1 MRDNGGVA
9 VRVRLLGPFSVVS
22 GGRAAGPWPRPSA
35 RRLCQLVLVS
45 PGRRISRDLACEEL
59 FGDLDPRAAARSVS
73 KALSMARAALAGLAG
88 PGEPAASLLE
98 ADLTH
103 IWASPA
109 VEVDAA
115 EHEQALRAAL
125 AMDPGQDRDARLST
139 ALADDGELLADEP
152 YADWALRPRE
162 RLETLRQ
169 EARLALARDRAKG
182 AGRAEAVLA
191 AWVACAEHDPA
202 SEEAAAALVRGYFAE
217 GHRELAVRAYERCR
231 AALGELGLALSPWLE
246 EVYAT
251 AAFEAA
257 PPRTPALAREE
268 LRTVSVLA
276 AEVAVDGLDPGDP
289 EERRDVT
296 GRCLAA
302 VIAEVEALGG
312 TVTSVSGGGLQ
323 AMFGAPEAHEDDPE
337 RAARAAFRALSA
349 VAAIDGG
356 TLRIGVETGPAVLG
370 PIGGGARVEYG
381 AVGAVVGQAA
391 ALQALARPDSTLVG
405 PVTRAAA
412 GHLFAWGDEVP
423 NPGSGRATY
432 LGAPVPRIAGHRLR
446 PGGPLVGRQ
455 AELAGLGTALREA
468 ARGHGSVVLLT
479 GEPGLGK
486 TRLVQECRR
495 RAARGTRWLEGCCAS
510 YASSTPYGLY
520 QQLLANWAG
529 VTPDQPAAV
538 TGPALERALAAVRGG
553 DLFPLLARMMGLPPG
568 AALGRM
574 GPGELQKQTF
584 AAWRTLV
591 SRLVAAGPAILVL
604 EDLHWADPTSLRLTF
619 DLARLAAGRRL
630 LIVATGRPEAAPAL
644 ESLDARRLTLEPLA
658 GAAEEELARSLMGD
672 GTSREVLDAVLA
684 RADGNPLFLEER
696 LSSLLETRALVR
708 EQGAWR
714 LSQAAGA
721 QVPQALERLVRSRVD
736 RLSPAARDAVRPAS
750 VLGTE
755 FPLWMLAAVC
765 ANGEP
770 LGPALDELRAK
781 DFLYEVA
788 GRAEPVY
795 RFRHALIQ
803 EATYN
808 GLLRAERRLLHGRAA
823 WALEAAA
830 DGRTDEVAA
839 VLGRHFAAAGEPERA
854 LRYYEI
860 AGDHATASFAND
872 EAISSY
878 RAALEIAGEGEAPMM
893 LQVEL
898 QAKLANV
905 LWRTQRRGQAREAF
919 RAGLRAVPAGD
930 TLRRAH
936 LLTRLGRLEVSDNH
950 YEAAW
955 AAYDAAEDLLG
966 GNPEEMDAATVE
978 EWLELMVDGR
988 ACQYTTEH
996 QPERALATL
1005 DAARPVIGR
1014 GSAVRKH
1021 GYYFHLAMAR
1031 VAQNRFLVDETDLD
1045 NARRSLAA
1053 AQEAEEKDVGYA
1065 TFFLARFLLLHGDL
1079 AEAQDYLE
1087 HSLAL
1092 AERIGETALRAY
1104 SLLGLAMAAL
1114 RRHDIAEVRALLPR
1128 VLAEAETIAAPDYL
1142 AGAKAF
1148 LAWLAWLDRHP
1159 DDVIKLAEEI
1169 ATLITGTPDAGL
1181 YYGPVHLWPLAAVH
1195 LEAAHL
1201 AEAVA
1206 AARRLRDHS
1215 QLPADLEAALTAASR
1230 AWDQDQPGLARDHLT
1245 TALDL
1250 ARDLGYF

>member
-1 MRDNGGVA
+1 MA

-22 GGRAAGPWPRPSA
+22 GGRAVGPWPRPSA

-45 PGRRISRDLACEEL
+45 PGRRVSRDLACEEL
-59 FGDLDPRAAARSVS
+59 FPDLDPRSAARSVS
-73 KALSMARAALAGLAG
+73 KALSMARAALAGLG
-88 PGEPAASLLE
+88 EPGEQALLA

-103 IWASPA
+103 IWAAPGA
-109 VEVDAA
+109 EIDAEA
-115 EHEQALRAAL
+115 HEQALRAAL
-125 AMDPGQDRDARLST
+125 AMDPGHDRDARLAA
-139 ALADDGELLADEP
+139 ALAEDGELLADEP

-162 RLETLRQ
+162 RLEALRQ
-169 EARLALARDRAKG
+169 EARLALARDRARG
-182 AGRAEAVLA
+182 AGDARPEAVLA
-191 AWVACAEHDPA
+191 AWAACAEHDPA
-202 SEEAAAALVRGYFAE
+202 AEEAAAALVRGYFAE
-217 GHRELAVRAYERCR
+217 GYRELAVRAYERCR
-231 AALGELGLALSPWLE
+231 TALGELGLGLSPWLE

-257 PPRTPALAREE
+257 PPRTPAPPREE
-268 LRTVSVLA
+268 LRTVTVLA
-276 AEVAVDGLDPGDP
+276 AEVAADGLDPADP
-289 EERRDVT
+289 EELRDVA

-337 RAARAAFRALSA
+337 RAALAAFRALAS
-349 VAAIDGG
+349 VASIDGG
-356 TLRIGVETGPAVLG
+356 NLRIGVETGPAVLG

-381 AVGAVVGQAA
+381 AVGEVVGRAA
-391 ALQALARPDSTLVG
+391 ALQALARPGSALVG

-412 GHLFAWGDEVP
+412 GHLFAWGAAEGD
-423 NPGSGRATY
+423 GTY
-432 LGAPVPRIAGHRLR
+432 LGPPMPRIAGHRLR

-455 AELAGLGTALREA
+455 PELAVLGTALREA
-468 ARGHGSVVLLT
+468 ARGHGSVVLVT

-486 TRLVQECRR
+486 TRLVQECRKR
-495 RAARGTRWLEGCCAS
+495 VTRGTRWLEGSCAS
-510 YASSTPYGLY
+510 YASSTPYSLY

-538 TGPALERALAAVRGG
+538 VGPALERALAAVRGS

-574 GPGELQKQTF
+574 SPGELQKQTF
-584 AAWRTLV
+584 AAWRSLV
-591 SRLVAAGPAILVL
+591 ARLVAAGPAVLVL
-604 EDLHWADPTSLRLTF
+604 EDLHWADPTSLRLTL
-619 DLARLAAGRRL
+619 DLARLAAGHVEGWRL
-630 LIVATGRPEAAPAL
+630 LVLATGRPESAPAL
-644 ESLDARRLTLEPLA
+644 DGLDAGRLELGPLP
-658 GAAEEELARSLMGD
+658 GAAEEELARSLMGE
-672 GTSREVLDAVLA
+672 GTNREVLDAVLSSV
-684 RADGNPLFLEER
+684 DGNPLFLEER
-696 LSSLLETRALVR
+696 LSSLLEARALVR
-708 EQGAWR
+708 ERGAWR
-714 LSQAAGA
+714 LSRTAGA
-721 QVPQALERLVRSRVD
+721 QVPQALERMVRSRVD

-755 FPLWMLAAVC
+755 FPLWLLAAVC
-765 ANGEP
+765 AADEP
-770 LGPALDELRAK
+770 LEPALAELRAK
-781 DFLYEVA
+781 DFLHEVA

-830 DGRTDEVAA
+830 EGRTDEVAA

-860 AGDHATASFAND
+860 AADHATASFAND
-872 EAISSY
+872 EAIASY
-878 RAALEIAGEGEAPMM
+878 RAALAIAGEGEAA
-893 LQVEL
+893 VEL

-919 RAGLRAVPAGD
+919 QAGLRAVPAGD

-950 YEAAW
+950 YGAAW

-996 QPERALATL
+996 QVEQALATL
-1005 DAARPVIGR
+1005 DAVRPVIGR

-1031 VAQNRFLVDETDLD
+1031 VAQNRFRVDETDLD

-1053 AQEAEEKDVGYA
+1053 AADAEEKDVGYA

-1079 AEAQDYLE
+1079 AEAQDHLE

-1128 VLAEAETIAAPDYL
+1128 VLAEAETIAGPDYL

-1169 ATLITGTPDAGL
+1169 ATLMTGTPDAGL

-1195 LEAAHL
+1195 LEAGHL

-1206 AARRLRDHS
+1206 ATRRLGDHS
-1215 QLPADLEAALTAASR
+1215 QLPADLEAALTAASQACDEDR
-1230 AWDQDQPGLARDHLT
+1230 PDQATTRLT
-1245 TALDL
+1245 AALDL

>member
-1 MRDNGGVA
+1 MRDNGDVA

-45 PGRRISRDLACEEL
+45 PGRRVSRDLACDEL
-59 FGDLDPRAAARSVS
+59 FPDLDPRAAARSVS
-73 KALSMARAALAGLAG
+73 KALSMARAALSNL
-88 PGEPAASLLE
+88 GEPATTLLE

-109 VEVDAA
+109 VEVDATK
-115 EHEQALRAAL
+115 HEQALRAAL
-125 AMDPGQDRDARLST
+125 AITPGRGRDDLLTA
-139 ALADDGELLADEP
+139 ALAEDGELLADEP

-162 RLETLRQ
+162 RLEALRQ

-191 AWVACAEHDPA
+191 AWAACAEHDPA
-202 SEEAAAALVRGYFAE
+202 SEEAAAALIRAYFAA
-217 GHRELAVRAYERCR
+217 GQRELAVRAYERCH
-231 AALGELGLALSPWLE
+231 AALGELGLGLSPWLE

-251 AAFEAA
+251 AAFEAGP
-257 PPRTPALAREE
+257 PPRTQAPPREE

-276 AEVAVDGLDPGDP
+276 AEVAVDGPADP
-289 EERRDVT
+289 EERRDVA
-296 GRCLAA
+296 GRVLAA

-337 RAARAAFRALSA
+337 RAARAAFRALAA
-349 VAAIDGG
+349 VAPIDGG

-381 AVGAVVGQAA
+381 AVGEVVGQAA
-391 ALQALARPDSTLVG
+391 ALQALARPGSALVG
-405 PVTRAAA
+405 PVTRAAV
-412 GHLFAWGDEVP
+412 GHLFAWGAAE
-423 NPGSGRATY
+423 GGGTY
-432 LGAPVPRIAGHRLR
+432 LGPPMPRIAGHRLR

-455 AELAGLGTALREA
+455 VELAALGTALREA

-486 TRLVQECRR
+486 TRLMQECRR
-495 RAARGTRWLEGCCAS
+495 RAARGTRWLEGSSAS

-529 VTPDQPAAV
+529 VTPDQPATV
-538 TGPALERALAAVRGG
+538 TGPALERALAAVRAG

-584 AAWRTLV
+584 GAWRALT
-591 SRLVAAGPAILVL
+591 SRLVAAGPAVLVL

-630 LIVATGRPEAAPAL
+630 LILATSRPEAAPVL
-644 ESLDARRLTLEPLA
+644 DGLDARRLTLEPLA
-658 GAAEEELARSLMGD
+658 GADEEELARSLMGD
-672 GTSREVLDAVLA
+672 GASREVLDTVLA
-684 RADGNPLFLEER
+684 SADGNPLFLEER
-696 LSSLLETRALVR
+696 LSSLLETRTLVR

-714 LSQAAGA
+714 LSRTAGP
-721 QVPQALERLVRSRVD
+721 QLPQALERLVRSRVD

-750 VLGTE
+750 VLGFE
-755 FPLWMLAAVC
+755 FPLSLLAAVC
-765 ANGEP
+765 ASGEP
-770 LGPALDELRAK
+770 LGPALDELRDK
-781 DFLYEVA
+781 DFLHEVP

-823 WALEAAA
+823 WALEAVAE
-830 DGRTDEVAA
+830 GRTDEVAA
-839 VLGRHFAAAGEPERA
+839 VLGRHFAAAGEPGRA

-860 AGDHATASFAND
+860 AGDHATVSFAND
-872 EAISSY
+872 EAISSF
-878 RAALEIAGEGEAPMM
+878 RAALTIAPEGEDS
-893 LQVEL
+893 VDL

-919 RAGLRAVPAGD
+919 QAALRAVPAGD

-936 LLTRLGRLEVSDNH
+936 LLIRLGRLEVSDSR

-955 AAYDAAEDLLG
+955 AAYDAAEELLG
-966 GNPEEMDAATVE
+966 GDPEEMDAATVE
-978 EWLELMVDGR
+978 EWLELMIDGR
-988 ACQYTTEH
+988 ACQYSTEY
-996 QPERALATL
+996 QLEQALATL
-1005 DAARPVIGR
+1005 AAARPVLDR

-1031 VAQNRFLVDETDLD
+1031 VAQNRFRVDETDLD

-1065 TFFLARFLLLHGDL
+1065 TFFLARFLLLRGDL
-1079 AEAQDYLE
+1079 AEAQDHLE
-1087 HSLAL
+1087 RSLAL
-1092 AERIGETALRAY
+1092 AERIGETGLLAY
-1104 SLLGLAMAAL
+1104 SLQGLAMAAL
-1114 RRHDIAEVRALLPR
+1114 RRHDTAAVRALAPR
-1128 VLAEAETIAAPDYL
+1128 VLAEAEGMAAPDYL
-1142 AGAKAF
+1142 AGAKAC
-1148 LAWLAWLDRHP
+1148 LAWLAWQDRHP

-1169 ATLITGTPDAGL
+1169 TTLMTGTLDAGL

-1195 LEAAHL
+1195 LAAGHL

-1206 AARRLRDHS
+1206 ATRRLRDHM
-1215 QLPADLEAALTAASR
+1215 QFPAGLEAALTAASQ
-1230 AWDQDQPGLARDHLT
+1230 AWDAGQPDLARDHLAA
-1245 TALDL
+1245 ALDQ

>member
-1 MRDNGGVA
+1 
-9 VRVRLLGPFSVVS
+9 
-22 GGRAAGPWPRPSA
+22 
-35 RRLCQLVLVS
+35 
-45 PGRRISRDLACEEL
+45 
-59 FGDLDPRAAARSVS
+59 
-73 KALSMARAALAGLAG
+73 MARAALSNLGESAPPLLA
-88 PGEPAASLLE
+88 

-103 IWASPA
+103 IWANPA

-125 AMDPGQDRDARLST
+125 AMGPGHERDGLLAT

-162 RLETLRQ
+162 RLEALRQ
-169 EARLALARDRAKG
+169 EARLALARDRARG
-182 AGRAEAVLA
+182 AGDTRPEAQLA
-191 AWVACAEHDPA
+191 AWAACAEHDPA
-202 SEEAAAALVRGYFAE
+202 SEEAAAALVRGYFAA

-231 AALGELGLALSPWLE
+231 AALGELGLGLSPWLE

-251 AAFEAA
+251 AAFEAG
-257 PPRTPALAREE
+257 PPRTQAPAREE

-276 AEVAVDGLDPGDP
+276 AEVAAAGLADP
-289 EERRDVT
+289 EELRDVT
-296 GRCLAA
+296 GRGLAA

-337 RAARAAFRALSA
+337 RAARAAFRALTA

-381 AVGAVVGQAA
+381 AVGEVVGQAA
-391 ALQALARPDSTLVG
+391 ALQARARPGSALVG

-412 GHLFAWGDEVP
+412 GHLFAWGAAEP
-423 NPGSGRATY
+423 EGTY
-432 LGAPVPRIAGHRLR
+432 LGPPMPRIAGRRLR

-455 AELAGLGTALREA
+455 AELAALGTALREA
-468 ARGHGSVVLLT
+468 ARGHGSVVLVT

-495 RAARGTRWLEGCCAS
+495 RAARGTRWLEGSSAS

-538 TGPALERALAAVRGG
+538 TGPALERVLAAVRAG

-584 AAWRTLV
+584 AAWRTLTA
-591 SRLVAAGPAILVL
+591 RLVAAGPAVLVL
-604 EDLHWADPTSLRLTF
+604 EDLHWADPTSLRLTL

-630 LIVATGRPEAAPAL
+630 LILATGRPEAAPAL
-644 ESLDARRLTLEPLA
+644 EALDSLDARRLELGPLG

-672 GTSREVLDAVLA
+672 GTSREVLDTVLA
-684 RADGNPLFLEER
+684 SADGNPLFLEER
-696 LSSLLETRALVR
+696 LSSLLETSVLVR
-708 EQGAWR
+708 EHGAWR
-714 LSQAAGA
+714 LGRAAGA
-721 QVPQALERLVRSRVD
+721 QVPQALERMVRSRVD

-755 FPLWMLAAVC
+755 FPLSLLTAVC
-765 ANGEP
+765 ATGQS
-770 LGPALDELRAK
+770 LGSALDELRAK
-781 DFLYEVA
+781 DFLHEVA

-823 WALEAAA
+823 WALEATA

-839 VLGRHFAAAGEPERA
+839 VLGRHFAAAGEPARA
-854 LRYYEI
+854 LCYYEM

-872 EAISSY
+872 EAISSF
-878 RAALEIAGEGEAPMM
+878 RAALAIAGEGEAA
-893 LQVEL
+893 VGL

-905 LWRTQRRGQAREAF
+905 LWRTGRRGQAREAF
-919 RAGLRAVPAGD
+919 QAALRAVPAGD

-936 LLTRLGRLEVSDNH
+936 LLTRLGRLEVSDSRF
-950 YEAAW
+950 EAAW

-966 GNPEEMDAATVE
+966 GNPAEMDAATVE

-988 ACQYTTEH
+988 ACQYTTER
-996 QPERALATL
+996 QVEQALATL
-1005 DAARPVIGR
+1005 DAVRPVIGR

-1031 VAQNRFLVDETDLD
+1031 VAQNRFRVDETDLD

-1053 AQEAEEKDVGYA
+1053 AADAEEKDVGYA

-1079 AEAQDYLE
+1079 AEAQDHLE
-1087 HSLAL
+1087 RSLAM
-1092 AERIGETALRAY
+1092 AERIGETGLLAY

-1114 RRHDIAEVRALLPR
+1114 RRHDTAAVRALVPR
-1128 VLAEAETIAAPDYL
+1128 VLAEAETMASPDYL
-1142 AGAKAF
+1142 AGAKAC
-1148 LAWLAWLDRHP
+1148 LAWLAWQDRHP

-1169 ATLITGTPDAGL
+1169 ATLMAGTPDAGL

-1195 LEAAHL
+1195 LEAGHL

-1206 AARRLRDHS
+1206 ATRRLWDHA
-1215 QLPADLEAALTAASR
+1215 QLPASREGADLEAALTAASQ
-1230 AWDQDQPGLARDHLT
+1230 AWDAGLTDPARSSLT
-1245 TALDL
+1245 AALDL
-1250 ARDLGYF
+1250 ARGLGYL

>member
-1 MRDNGGVA
+1 MRDNGDVA
-9 VRVRLLGPFSVVS
+9 VRVRLLGPFSVTS

-35 RRLCQLVLVS
+35 RRLCQLVLVR
-45 PGRRISRDLACEEL
+45 PGRRVSRDLACDEL
-59 FGDLDPRAAARSVS
+59 FPDLDPRAAARSVS
-73 KALSMARAALAGLAG
+73 KALSMARAALSNL
-88 PGEPAASLLE
+88 GESATTLLE
-98 ADLTH
+98 ADLTN

-109 VEVDAA
+109 VEVDAT

-125 AMDPGQDRDARLST
+125 ALGPGHERDDLLVA

-162 RLETLRQ
+162 RLEALRQ

-182 AGRAEAVLA
+182 AGRAEAGLA
-191 AWVACAEHDPA
+191 AWAACAEHDPA
-202 SEEAAAALVRGYFAE
+202 SEEAAAALIRAYFAA
-217 GHRELAVRAYERCR
+217 GQRELAVRAYERCH
-231 AALGELGLALSPWLE
+231 AALGELGLGLSPWLE

-251 AAFEAA
+251 AAFEAG
-257 PPRTPALAREE
+257 PPRTQAPPREE

-276 AEVAVDGLDPGDP
+276 AEVAVDGPADP
-289 EERRDVT
+289 EERRDVA
-296 GRCLAA
+296 GRVLAA

-337 RAARAAFRALSA
+337 RAARAAFRALAA
-349 VAAIDGG
+349 VAPIDGG
-356 TLRIGVETGPAVLG
+356 TLRVGVETGPAVLG

-381 AVGAVVGQAA
+381 AVGEVVGRAA
-391 ALQALARPDSTLVG
+391 ALQALARPGSALVG

-412 GHLFAWGDEVP
+412 GHLFAWGEEVP
-423 NPGSGRATY
+423 AGGPGPAAY
-432 LGAPVPRIAGHRLR
+432 LGAPMPRIAGRRLR

-455 AELAGLGTALREA
+455 VELAALGTALREA

-495 RAARGTRWLEGCCAS
+495 RAARGTRWLEGSSAS

-584 AAWRTLV
+584 GAWSALT
-591 SRLVAAGPAILVL
+591 SRLVAAGLAVLVL

-630 LIVATGRPEAAPAL
+630 LILATSRPEAAPVL
-644 ESLDARRLTLEPLA
+644 DGLDARRLTLEPLA
-658 GAAEEELARSLMGD
+658 GADEEELARSLMGD
-672 GTSREVLDAVLA
+672 GASREVLDTVLA
-684 RADGNPLFLEER
+684 SADGNPLFLEER
-696 LSSLLETRALVR
+696 LSSLLETRTLVR

-714 LSQAAGA
+714 LSRTAGP
-721 QVPQALERLVRSRVD
+721 QLPQALERLVRSRVD

-750 VLGTE
+750 VLGFE
-755 FPLWMLAAVC
+755 FPLSLLAAVC
-765 ANGEP
+765 AIGEP
-770 LGPALDELRAK
+770 LGPALDELRDK
-781 DFLYEVA
+781 EFLHEVP

-839 VLGRHFAAAGEPERA
+839 VLGRHFAAAGEPGRA

-860 AGDHATASFAND
+860 AGDHATVSFAND
-872 EAISSY
+872 EAISSF
-878 RAALEIAGEGEAPMM
+878 RSALEIAGGGAAA
-893 LQVEL
+893 VEL

-905 LWRTQRRGQAREAF
+905 LWRTGRRGQAREAF
-919 RAGLRAVPAGD
+919 QAALRAVAAGD

-950 YEAAW
+950 FEAAW
-955 AAYDAAEDLLG
+955 AAYDAAEELLG
-966 GNPEEMDAATVE
+966 GKPEEMDAATVE
-978 EWLELMVDGR
+978 VWLELMVDGR
-988 ACQYTTEH
+988 ACQYSTEYR
-996 QPERALATL
+996 PEQALATL
-1005 DAARPVIGR
+1005 AAARPVLDR

-1031 VAQNRFLVDETDLD
+1031 VAQNRFRVDETDLD

-1053 AQEAEEKDVGYA
+1053 AQDAEEKDVGYA

-1079 AEAQDYLE
+1079 AEAQDHLE
-1087 HSLAL
+1087 HSLAM
-1092 AERIGETALRAY
+1092 AERIGETGLLAY
-1104 SLLGLAMAAL
+1104 SLQGLAMTAL
-1114 RRHDIAEVRALLPR
+1114 RRHDTAAVRALVLR
-1128 VLAEAETIAAPDYL
+1128 VLAEVETIASPDYL
-1142 AGAKAF
+1142 AGLKAC
-1148 LAWLAWLDRHP
+1148 LAWLAWQDRHP

-1169 ATLITGTPDAGL
+1169 ATLTTGTLDAGL

-1195 LEAAHL
+1195 LEAGHL
-1201 AEAVA
+1201 AEAVTA
-1206 AARRLRDHS
+1206 TRRLRDHT
-1215 QLPADLEAALTAASR
+1215 QLPADLEAALTAASE
-1230 AWDQDQPGLARDHLT
+1230 ACNQDQPDLARDHLT
-1245 TALDL
+1245 AALDL
-1250 ARDLGYF
+1250 ARTLGYF

>member
-1 MRDNGGVA
+1 MA

-45 PGRRISRDLACEEL
+45 PGRRVSRDLVCEEL

-73 KALSMARAALAGLAG
+73 KALSMARAALAGLG
-88 PGEPAASLLE
+88 EPGEPAPALLE

-103 IWASPA
+103 IWANPA

-125 AMDPGQDRDARLST
+125 AMGPGHERDGLLAT

-162 RLETLRQ
+162 RLEALRQ
-169 EARLALARDRAKG
+169 EARLALARDRARG
-182 AGRAEAVLA
+182 AGDTRPEAQLA
-191 AWVACAEHDPA
+191 AWAACAEHDPA
-202 SEEAAAALVRGYFAE
+202 SEEAAAALVRGYFAA

-231 AALGELGLALSPWLE
+231 AALGELGLGLSPWLE

-251 AAFEAA
+251 AAFEAG
-257 PPRTPALAREE
+257 PPRTQAPAREE

-276 AEVAVDGLDPGDP
+276 AEVAAAGLADP
-289 EERRDVT
+289 EELRDVT
-296 GRCLAA
+296 GRGLAA

-337 RAARAAFRALSA
+337 RAARAAFRALTA

-381 AVGAVVGQAA
+381 AVGEVVGQAA
-391 ALQALARPDSTLVG
+391 ALQARARPGSALVG

-412 GHLFAWGDEVP
+412 GHLFAWGAAEP
-423 NPGSGRATY
+423 EGTY
-432 LGAPVPRIAGHRLR
+432 LGPPMPRIAGRRLR

-455 AELAGLGTALREA
+455 AELAALGTALREA
-468 ARGHGSVVLLT
+468 ARGHGSVVLVT

-495 RAARGTRWLEGCCAS
+495 RAARGTRWLEGSSAS

-538 TGPALERALAAVRGG
+538 TGPALERVLAAVRAG

-584 AAWRTLV
+584 AAWRTLTA
-591 SRLVAAGPAILVL
+591 RLVAAGPAVLVL
-604 EDLHWADPTSLRLTF
+604 EDLHWADPTSLRLTL

-630 LIVATGRPEAAPAL
+630 LILATGRPEAAPAL
-644 ESLDARRLTLEPLA
+644 EALDSLDARRLELGPLG

-672 GTSREVLDAVLA
+672 GTSREVLDTVLA
-684 RADGNPLFLEER
+684 SADGNPLFLEER
-696 LSSLLETRALVR
+696 LSSLLETSVLVR
-708 EQGAWR
+708 EHGAWR
-714 LSQAAGA
+714 LGRAAGA
-721 QVPQALERLVRSRVD
+721 QVPQALERMVRSRVD

-755 FPLWMLAAVC
+755 FPLSLLTAVC
-765 ANGEP
+765 ATGQS
-770 LGPALDELRAK
+770 LGSALDELRAK
-781 DFLYEVA
+781 DFLHEVA

-823 WALEAAA
+823 WALEATA

-839 VLGRHFAAAGEPERA
+839 VLGRHFAAAGEPARA
-854 LRYYEI
+854 LCYYEM

-872 EAISSY
+872 EAISSF
-878 RAALEIAGEGEAPMM
+878 RAALAIAGEGEAA
-893 LQVEL
+893 VGL

-905 LWRTQRRGQAREAF
+905 LWRTGRRGQAREAF
-919 RAGLRAVPAGD
+919 QAALRAVPAGD

-936 LLTRLGRLEVSDNH
+936 LLTRLGRLEVSDSRF
-950 YEAAW
+950 EAAW

-966 GNPEEMDAATVE
+966 GNPAEMDAATVE

-988 ACQYTTEH
+988 ACQYTTER
-996 QPERALATL
+996 QVEQALATL
-1005 DAARPVIGR
+1005 DAVRPVIGR

-1031 VAQNRFLVDETDLD
+1031 VAQNRFRVDETDLD

-1053 AQEAEEKDVGYA
+1053 AADAEEKDVGYA

-1079 AEAQDYLE
+1079 AEAQDHLE
-1087 HSLAL
+1087 RSLAM
-1092 AERIGETALRAY
+1092 AERIGETGLLAY

-1114 RRHDIAEVRALLPR
+1114 RRHDTAAVRALVPR
-1128 VLAEAETIAAPDYL
+1128 VLAEAETMASPDYL
-1142 AGAKAF
+1142 AGAKAC
-1148 LAWLAWLDRHP
+1148 LAWLAWQDRHP

-1169 ATLITGTPDAGL
+1169 ATLMAGTPDAGF
-1181 YYGPVHLWPLAAVH
+1181 YYGPVVPSTCGRWPPCTWRRATWPRPSPPPAASGTTRSS
-1195 LEAAHL
+1195 LL
-1201 AEAVA
+1201 AERGPTS
-1206 AARRLRDHS
+1206 RR
-1215 QLPADLEAALTAASR
+1215 P
-1230 AWDQDQPGLARDHLT
+1230 
-1245 TALDL
+1245 
-1250 ARDLGYF
+1250 